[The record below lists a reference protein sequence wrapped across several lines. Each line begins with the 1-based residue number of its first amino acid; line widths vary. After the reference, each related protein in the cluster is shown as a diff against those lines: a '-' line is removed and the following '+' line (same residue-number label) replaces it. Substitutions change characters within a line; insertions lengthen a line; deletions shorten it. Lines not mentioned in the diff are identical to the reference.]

1 MDELQ
6 VLQENCI
13 IVDWLSVSVNTSG
26 IGFEHLVKCLG
37 MEGLNWIHKE
47 GSFRN
52 YGKRAEWGKIT
63 IHYTPVEYESI
74 PDASFNVGACMELS
88 GEGCREFE
96 SFGRGD
102 WAALIVGFRELRE
115 AGIDLRFTRLDIAY
129 DDFRYLLPIELI
141 SLQAQRLEFTA
152 KTSKC
157 SVTYS
162 TDKND
167 LEHIGQCIIHGSRSS
182 NTLLRI
188 YNKRVERKRYD
199 LPHWVRCEIQMRKE
213 SAENFLDLACSGNF
227 SGLGD
232 IFAGVVRQYVQ
243 YRIPSSDKNAAR
255 DDLAEWYDN
264 WLSDVERISLWSKKD
279 VEYNKSRMDSYAY
292 GQNCNHTIAE
302 IQMDGITEYLKSLY
316 CSAITANHGEEL
328 PDKYK
333 AVIFSTPTAGA
344 LAFAR
349 SGCRLP
355 SFAEWLAQIRDSIE
369 EELQIYT
376 LPSQPVDDQNAKL

>member
-1 MDELQ
+1 MEELLN
-6 VLQENCI
+6 LQDNCI
-13 IVDWLSVSVNTSG
+13 VIDWLTVVCNTSG

-37 MEGLNWIHKE
+37 MQNLNWIHKE

-52 YGKRAEWGKIT
+52 YGRRAEWGKIT
-63 IHYTPVEYESI
+63 IHYTPVEYESF
-74 PDASFNVGACMELS
+74 PDASYNVGCCMELS

-102 WAALIVGFRELRE
+102 WAALIVGFRELRQ

-129 DDFRYLLPIELI
+129 DDFHVKLPIEDI

-182 NTLLRI
+182 NTLIRI

-199 LPHWVRCEIQMRKE
+199 IPHWVRCEIQMRKE
-213 SAENFLDLACSGNF
+213 SAEKFLDLVCSGNF

-232 IFAGVVRQYVQ
+232 IYAGVVRQYVQ
-243 YRIPSSDKNAAR
+243 YRVPSADTNDSRLELAPWYSAWL
-255 DDLAEWYDN
+255 DD
-264 WLSDVERISLWSKKD
+264 VQRISLWSTKD
-279 VEYNKSRMDSYAY
+279 VDYNKFRMDNYAY
-292 GQNCNHTIAE
+292 RQNCNHTIAE

-316 CSAITANHGEEL
+316 CAAITANAGPEL

-333 AVIFSTPTAGA
+333 SVINITPSTGA
-344 LAFAR
+344 QSFAA

-355 SFAEWLAQIRDSIE
+355 SFAEWLAGIRDSIDD
-369 EELQIYT
+369 ELQIYT
-376 LPSQPVDDQNAKL
+376 IPAARSDED